1 MKKLIIV
8 SSKIVFSLVQIPLW
22 FIKLFHGV
30 GHMPN
35 VDTGKIE
42 EVHFYHTMYENISDL
57 VCSFLFIISM
67 VLVVFSVVLAI
78 LTLIKNNKKISLV
91 SNIISIISVV
101 LFIVLLIMASTVA
114 RGY

>member
-1 MKKLIIV
+1 MKNILLLI
-8 SSKIVFSLVQIPLW
+8 SKITLSLVQIPLW

-57 VCSFLFIISM
+57 GYSFLIYTSMALIILS
-67 VLVVFSVVLAI
+67 VFFANLPCYCA
-78 LTLIKNNKKISLV
+78 KPC
-91 SNIISIISVV
+91 
-101 LFIVLLIMASTVA
+101 
-114 RGY
+114 

>member
-1 MKKLIIV
+1 MKNILLLI
-8 SSKIVFSLVQIPLW
+8 SKIILSLVQIPLW

-42 EVHFYHTMYENISDL
+42 EVHFYHTMFENISDL
-57 VCSFLFIISM
+57 GYSFMFYISIALIILSLSFAIVSFIKKSNK
-67 VLVVFSVVLAI
+67 VN
-78 LTLIKNNKKISLV
+78 LT
-91 SNIISIISVV
+91 SNIISSVSIVSFVIFLII
-101 LFIVLLIMASTVA
+101 ASTVV

>member
-57 VCSFLFIISM
+57 GCSFLFIISM

-78 LTLIKNNKKISLV
+78 LTLIKNNKKISLEIGRAHV
-91 SNIISIISVV
+91 
-101 LFIVLLIMASTVA
+101 
-114 RGY
+114 

>member
-35 VDTGKIE
+35 VDTGRSTFLSYNVWEYIRFR
-42 EVHFYHTMYENISDL
+42 VFILIYYFYGIGCIFCGFSNFNI
-57 VCSFLFIISM
+57 
-67 VLVVFSVVLAI
+67 
-78 LTLIKNNKKISLV
+78 N
-91 SNIISIISVV
+91 
-101 LFIVLLIMASTVA
+101 
-114 RGY
+114 

>member
-8 SSKIVFSLVQIPLW
+8 SSKIILSLVQIPLW
-22 FIKLFHGV
+22 FVNLFHGI

-57 VCSFLFIISM
+57 GCSFLFIAST

-78 LTLIKNNKKISLV
+78 ITLIKNNKKVSLV
-91 SNIISIISVV
+91 SNVISIISVV